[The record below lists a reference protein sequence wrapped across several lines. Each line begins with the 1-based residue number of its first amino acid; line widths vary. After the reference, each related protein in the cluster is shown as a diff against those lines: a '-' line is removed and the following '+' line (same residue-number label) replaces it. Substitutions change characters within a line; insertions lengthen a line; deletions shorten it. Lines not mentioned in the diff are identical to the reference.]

1 MRYWEIIREE
11 GKIVPGVNTTP
22 DVQPG
27 EIMRQGAK
35 LGFKL
40 DTNGLPPIW
49 TGLNASTGAK
59 DTPNKGDPFYG
70 KDGAPPIRKA
80 PSIKK

>member
-11 GKIVPGVNTTP
+11 GKIVQGVNTTP
-22 DVQPG
+22 DVAPG

-40 DTNGLPPIW
+40 DKDGLPPIW
-49 TGLNASTGAK
+49 TGLSSSTGAK

-70 KDGAPPIRKA
+70 KDGTPPNKKA
-80 PSIKK
+80 PTIK